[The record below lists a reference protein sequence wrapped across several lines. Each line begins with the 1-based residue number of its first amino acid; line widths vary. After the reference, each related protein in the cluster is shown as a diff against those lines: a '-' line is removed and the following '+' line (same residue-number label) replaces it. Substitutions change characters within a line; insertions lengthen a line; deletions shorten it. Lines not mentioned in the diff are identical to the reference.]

1 MIITLDNASAQT
13 YSFLESLFFETS
25 FCLVRQL
32 TGKKAC
38 CHCGAV
44 FETHSNDEWHLEN
57 DV

>member
-1 MIITLDNASAQT
+1 MQVHKLTL
-13 YSFLESLFFETS
+13 FGKPFFEIC

-32 TGKKAC
+32 TGEKAC
-38 CHCGAV
+38 YRCGAV